1 MNKRDTGSGPNVG
14 EAFRPPAAP
23 LPAWLPTRQRNR
35 LPLAVYRESGAFF
48 LTIATAY
55 RRPWFADAVIAQHC
69 IAELQSSCE
78 THRFG
83 LLAYCFMPDH
93 LHVLVSTEGGSD
105 LVRLIHGFKQKTAWW
120 FKNREAAGGLKASPT
135 SGSPTVPR
143 LWQKSYYDHV
153 LRKDEDIAA
162 IVRYIVENPV
172 RAGLV
177 TSLDE
182 YPHRWNAYGVLE
194 AV

>member
-1 MNKRDTGSGPNVG
+1 MNKRDTGSGADVG

-23 LPAWLPTRQRNR
+23 LPEWLPTRQRNR
-35 LPLAVYRESGAFF
+35 LSLEVYREPGAFF
-48 LTIATAY
+48 VTSATDK
-55 RRPWFADAVIAQHC
+55 RHPWFADAAVTQHC
-69 IAELQSSCE
+69 IAELRSSCE
-78 THRFG
+78 VYGFD
-83 LLAYCFMPDH
+83 LIAFCFMPDH
-93 LHVLVSTEGGSD
+93 LHVLVSTDAGSD
-105 LVRLIHGFKQKTAWW
+105 LVALIHNFKQRTAWW
-120 FKNREAAGGLKASPT
+120 FRNREAAGGLKASPT
-135 SGSPTVPR
+135 SGAR

-162 IVRYIVENPV
+162 VVRYIMEHPI

-182 YPHRWNAYGVLE
+182 YPHSWNAYGVLE